1 MPFASLPG
9 TWISLG
15 WEAPPQRIT
24 RSYSFPAPCRKY
36 LSNICVADK
45 LDAGSLHDFDSSVDD
60 ALVQLHIRNAVAQQ
74 TADSVMTFIDR
85 YAVSAFV
92 QVPGCRQSGRT
103 AADDRD
109 LLSGAYLWFFA
120 FYQTIRVSIFNDRTF
135 IFLRGNRFACSPQVQ
150 AASHS
155 AGQTLEVNSG
165 KQ

>member
-1 MPFASLPG
+1 MG
-9 TWISLG
+9 G
-15 WEAPPQRIT
+15 
-24 RSYSFPAPCRKY
+24 PAAKNHAVVFFFQ
-36 LSNICVADK
+36 LLAGNIFSNVCIADK

-60 ALVQLHIRNAVAQQ
+60 ALVQLHIRNAIAQQ

-103 AADDRD
+103 AADDGD

-135 IFLRGNRFACSPQVQ
+135 IFLRGNRFCVQ
-150 AASHS
+150 P
-155 AGQTLEVNSG
+155 AGTGRLTQRGADPGSKFREAVSL
-165 KQ
+165 

>member
-24 RSYSFPAPCRKY
+24 RSYSFSSSLPEISF
-36 LSNICVADK
+36 SNVCIADK
-45 LDAGSLHDFDSSVDD
+45 LDAGSLHDFDPSVDD

-120 FYQTIRVSIFNDRTF
+120 FTRP
-135 IFLRGNRFACSPQVQ
+135 FA
-150 AASHS
+150 
-155 AGQTLEVNSG
+155 
-165 KQ
+165 

>member
-1 MPFASLPG
+1 MGGPAAKNHAVVFFFQLLAGNIFSNVC
-9 TWISLG
+9 
-15 WEAPPQRIT
+15 IT
-24 RSYSFPAPCRKY
+24 
-36 LSNICVADK
+36 DK
-45 LDAGSLHDFDSSVDD
+45 FDAGSLHDFDPSVDD

-135 IFLRGNRFACSPQVQ
+135 IFLRRNRFCVQ
-150 AASHS
+150 P
-155 AGQTLEVNSG
+155 AGTGRLTQRGADPGSKFREAVSL
-165 KQ
+165 

>member
-1 MPFASLPG
+1 MM
-9 TWISLG
+9 
-15 WEAPPQRIT
+15 
-24 RSYSFPAPCRKY
+24 
-36 LSNICVADK
+36 
-45 LDAGSLHDFDSSVDD
+45 H
-60 ALVQLHIRNAVAQQ
+60 LVQLHIRNAVAQQ

-135 IFLRGNRFACSPQVQ
+135 IFLRRNRFCVQ
-150 AASHS
+150 P
-155 AGQTLEVNSG
+155 AGTGRLAQRGADPGSKFREAVSL
-165 KQ
+165 

>member
-1 MPFASLPG
+1 MG
-9 TWISLG
+9 G
-15 WEAPPQRIT
+15 
-24 RSYSFPAPCRKY
+24 PAAKNHAVVFFFQF
-36 LSNICVADK
+36 LAGNIFSNVCIADK
-45 LDAGSLHDFDSSVDD
+45 FDAGSLHDFDPSVDD

-85 YAVSAFV
+85 YAVSAFI

-135 IFLRGNRFACSPQVQ
+135 IFLRGNRFCVQ
-150 AASHS
+150 P
-155 AGQTLEVNSG
+155 AGTGRLTQCRADPGSKFREAVSL
-165 KQ
+165 

>member
-1 MPFASLPG
+1 MD
-9 TWISLG
+9 ISWMG
-15 WEAPPQRIT
+15 G
-24 RSYSFPAPCRKY
+24 PAAKNHAVVFFFQ
-36 LSNICVADK
+36 LLAGNIFSNVCIADK
-45 LDAGSLHDFDSSVDD
+45 LDAGSLHDFDPSVDD

-135 IFLRGNRFACSPQVQ
+135 IFLRGNRFCVQ
-150 AASHS
+150 P
-155 AGQTLEVNSG
+155 AGTGRLTQRGADPGSKFREAVCL
-165 KQ
+165 